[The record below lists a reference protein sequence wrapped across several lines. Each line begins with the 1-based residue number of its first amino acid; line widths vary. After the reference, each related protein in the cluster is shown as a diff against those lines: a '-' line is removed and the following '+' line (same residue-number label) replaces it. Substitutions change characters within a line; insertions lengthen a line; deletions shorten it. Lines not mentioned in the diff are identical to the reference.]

1 MAENR
6 ITREL
11 ENRQSEE
18 RVMTWKP
25 PETLP
30 MPNADNHPDYVHR
43 YIRVSLMGNADPTNA
58 PAKFREG
65 WEPVKAVD
73 YPELMQEAN
82 PNSRYKDN
90 VEIGGLLLCKAPKS
104 MMKQRKDYYDA
115 QANNQM
121 SAVDNN
127 FMKQNDERMPL
138 FQEKRSSTTFG
149 RGSK

>member
-11 ENRQSEE
+11 DNRQTDE

-30 MPNADNHPDYVHR
+30 MPDASKHPDHVHR

-65 WEPVKAVD
+65 WEPVKAAD
-73 YPELMQEAN
+73 YPELMQESN

-90 VEIGGLLLCKAPKS
+90 IEIGGLLLCKAPKS
-104 MMKQRKDYYDA
+104 LMKQRSDYYNA

-149 RGSK
+149 RGTK

>member
-1 MAENR
+1 MSDNR
-6 ITREL
+6 LTREL
-11 ENRQSEE
+11 QNRQSEE
-18 RVMTWKP
+18 RVMTWRP

-30 MPNADNHPDYVHR
+30 MPDASKHPDHVHR

-65 WEPVKAVD
+65 WEPVKAAD
-73 YPELMQEAN
+73 YPELMQESN

-90 VEIGGLLLCKAPKS
+90 IEIGGLLLCKAPKS
-104 MMKQRKDYYDA
+104 LMKQRSDYYNA

-149 RGSK
+149 RGTK

>member
-1 MAENR
+1 MSDNR
-6 ITREL
+6 LTREL
-11 ENRQSEE
+11 QNRQSEE

-30 MPNADNHPDYVHR
+30 MPDASKHPDHVHR

-65 WEPVKAVD
+65 WEPVKAAD
-73 YPELMQEAN
+73 YPELMQESN

-90 VEIGGLLLCKAPKS
+90 IEIGGLLLCKAPKS
-104 MMKQRKDYYDA
+104 LMKQRSDYYNA

-149 RGSK
+149 RGTK